1 MWLTLLL
8 LWEYAKENVRDFFF
22 FFLSEVSLWF
32 HTWPETFSDTKE
44 FALYPSSLSDVPLFT
59 SSLAH
64 LVLTP
69 PHGKRLEW
77 SDITSAGSK
86 KNQTRTKHQ
95 TAETPPSSWLIL
107 SQENKRKTK
116 TTLKVKLNAMA
127 ER

>member
-1 MWLTLLL
+1 MF
-8 LWEYAKENVRDFFF
+8 VISF

-116 TTLKVKLNAMA
+116 TTLKVKLNAMV